1 MGLESVPTLPGL
13 PKARSKEGDPKGG
26 RAATLEPQP
35 CCPSWSCVSAGESL
49 PESEP
54 GMLTE
59 CHPWGRYN
67 EINAISTA
75 CSNGLPKCEELAK
88 NLYNR
93 WMMDPQNNP

>member
-1 MGLESVPTLPGL
+1 M
-13 PKARSKEGDPKGG
+13 
-26 RAATLEPQP
+26 
-35 CCPSWSCVSAGESL
+35 

-93 WMMDPQNNP
+93 WMEDPQNNP